1 MVKGYDVPADLLI
14 KKLAEEFKNDDRFR
28 APEWS
33 RYVKTG
39 SHTERLPQDRGWW
52 HIRVASIMRK
62 VYLYGPISIKDLKI
76 VYGGRKQ
83 VGYAKA
89 HHRNAGGAI
98 IRNALHQ
105 LENANYVTKT
115 SKGRIATPQGMKL
128 VDAVAKSIH
137 QELVKD
143 IPQLAKYA

>member
-1 MVKGYDVPADLLI
+1 MVKAYDVPADLLI
-14 KKLAEEFKNDDRFR
+14 RKLAEEFKNDNRFK

-33 RYVKTG
+33 KYVKTG
-39 SHTERLPQDRGWW
+39 SHAEHLPQDQGWW
-52 HIRVASIMRK
+52 YTRVASIMRK

-76 VYGGRKQ
+76 IYGGRKR

-105 LENANYVTKT
+105 LEDANYITK
-115 SKGRIATPQGMKL
+115 SSRERVVTPQGMKL
-128 VDAVAKSIH
+128 VDAIAKIIH
-137 QELVKD
+137 QELTKE